1 MNTANGKEM
10 IIQVH
15 ETCITDFLKD
25 FKGCV
30 NVLSKE
36 YDLYTIKAF
45 IMDKTKEK
53 AEVILKE
60 VLENEEQESL

>member
-1 MNTANGKEM
+1 MF
-10 IIQVH
+10 IQVH

-36 YDLYTIKAF
+36 NDLYTLKVF
-45 IMDKTKEK
+45 IMDKTEG
-53 AEVILKE
+53 E
-60 VLENEEQESL
+60 LE